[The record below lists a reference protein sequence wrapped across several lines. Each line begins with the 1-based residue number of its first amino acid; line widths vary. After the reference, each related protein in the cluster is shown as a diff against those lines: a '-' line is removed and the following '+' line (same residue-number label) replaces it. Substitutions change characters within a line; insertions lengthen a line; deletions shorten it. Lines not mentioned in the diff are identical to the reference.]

1 MSTTAL
7 PSQPAAASKA
17 ALDAAIKDSEASSS
31 SSQTADSA
39 NAAASTEPSSSNG
52 AADADDSLAAD
63 ESVRTVF
70 DDKEDFN
77 VKHPLFNV
85 WTLWFDNPS
94 HKAVSTNSR
103 AF

>member
-1 MSTTAL
+1 MSTSAL
-7 PSQPAAASKA
+7 PPQPAAASKA
-17 ALDAAIKDSEASSS
+17 ALDAAIKENEASSS
-31 SSQTADSA
+31 SQQNADSA
-39 NAAASTEPSSSNG
+39 NAASTAEASNG
-52 AADADDSLAAD
+52 ADADDSLAD

-94 HKAVSTNSR
+94 HKAVSASEST
-103 AF
+103 